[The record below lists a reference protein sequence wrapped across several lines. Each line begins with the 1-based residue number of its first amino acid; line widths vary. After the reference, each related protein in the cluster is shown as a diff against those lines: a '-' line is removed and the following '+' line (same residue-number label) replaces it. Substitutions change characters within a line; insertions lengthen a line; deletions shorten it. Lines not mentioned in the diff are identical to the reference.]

1 MNKSPSVYGGA
12 CIIAC
17 VCVGAGMLGLPTA
30 ASGAW
35 TWWALLILFGTMIIM
50 TFSGWLLLEA
60 YSSFP
65 YKASFSTVT
74 ETVLGK
80 PISII
85 NNLAVYFV
93 GGILLY
99 AYITSAGLVLADM
112 FSVNAKVTSLL
123 YVMVFSFFVWHSTR
137 WVDRISVLL
146 ILFMVISFVFG
157 ISGLASQIDLSV
169 LLNAGDEGANYVLY
183 VAPMLPIALASFG
196 YHHSVSSLRDYY
208 QSERKAGKALI
219 GGTVIAFV
227 VYSAWLLSIYGN
239 LPRGEFSHV
248 IEAGGNADA
257 LLNQLSKVIE
267 VTFISQVISA
277 FSVAAILSSFI
288 GVGLGVFDFLADLFK
303 FDDTKE
309 GRTKTWCVTF
319 IPPLVL
325 SLLFPFG
332 FLIAIGYAAFAA
344 AIWAC
349 IIPAALV
356 AKLRAQRKADDNS
369 EDSNDKSAEPTF
381 TVKGGSV
388 VLWASLLFGIAVMVI
403 HLLTLLDVIPMF
415 TG

>member
-30 ASGAW
+30 GAGVW
-35 TWWALLILFGTMIIM
+35 TGWALVVLFSTMLIM

-74 ETVLGK
+74 EAVLGK
-80 PISII
+80 RVNII
-85 NNLAVYFV
+85 NNIAVYFV
-93 GGILLY
+93 GGVLLY

-112 FSVNAKVTSLL
+112 FSINAKVTSLL
-123 YVMVFSFFVWHSTR
+123 YVMIFSFFVWHSTR

-146 ILFMVISFVFG
+146 ILFMLISFVFG
-157 ISGLASQIDLSV
+157 ISGLASRINLSI
-169 LLNAGDEGANYVLY
+169 LMNSKDEAANYALY

-196 YHHSVSSLRDYY
+196 YHHSVSSMRDYY
-208 QSERKAGKALI
+208 RSEHKAAKALI
-219 GGTVIAFV
+219 GGTLIALI

-239 LPRGEFSHV
+239 LPRSEFAQV
-248 IEAGGNADA
+248 IESGGNADA
-257 LLNQLSKVIE
+257 LLNQLSTVIE
-267 VTFISQVISA
+267 VSFVSQVISA

-288 GVGLGVFDFLADLFK
+288 GVGLGLFDFLADLFK
-303 FDDTKE
+303 FEDNKE

-319 IPPLVL
+319 IPPLIL

-349 IIPAALV
+349 IIPPLLV
-356 AKLRAQRKADDNS
+356 AKLRNQQALKES
-369 EDSNDKSAEPTF
+369 VSSGAETTRSF
-381 TVKGGSV
+381 TVKGGNT
-388 VLWASLLFGIAVMVI
+388 VLWISLLFGIAVMVI
-403 HLLTLLDVIPMF
+403 HVLTLLDLVPMF
-415 TG
+415 EG